1 MAPHH
6 LDAGWDLGYRDA
18 TVIVYA
24 QERGEWLDLF
34 DCDAFEGMS
43 LPEILSR
50 MQAHRYNFREHLAP
64 HDIGQHEFG
73 SGQTPLEVARRLGVA
88 FRVAPKLDVQSG
100 IDAVRRL
107 FGRLRFDRRRTAKLL
122 EALAGY
128 EKIWDA
134 KGKVFRDKPLH
145 SWHSHHAD
153 AVRTLATAYKAPKP
167 RDGRP
172 PEKSKI
178 HFDVFARP
186 SSW

>member
-1 MAPHH
+1 MTGARFAGVEVVEMPMTPHGADPTAP
-6 LDAGWDLGYRDA
+6 L
-18 TVIVYA
+18 VIV
-24 QERGEWLDLF
+24 RGE
-34 DCDAFEGMS
+34 G
-43 LPEILSR
+43 P
-50 MQAHRYNFREHLAP
+50 Y
-64 HDIGQHEFG
+64 
-73 SGQTPLEVARRLGVA
+73 
-88 FRVAPKLDVQSG
+88 
-100 IDAVRRL
+100 
-107 FGRLRFDRRRTAKLL
+107 
-122 EALAGY
+122 
-128 EKIWDA
+128 IWDA